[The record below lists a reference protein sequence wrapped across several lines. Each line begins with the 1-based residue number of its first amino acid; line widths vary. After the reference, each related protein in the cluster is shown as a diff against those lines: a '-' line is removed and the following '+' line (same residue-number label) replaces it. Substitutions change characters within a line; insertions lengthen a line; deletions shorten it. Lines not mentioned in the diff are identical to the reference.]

1 HGLYCTH
8 MKAALSRQRA
18 VGLKGG
24 ASDPVFSVS
33 DNLVRVDLVELTQPG
48 LLAVMLRNVKLRA

>member
-1 HGLYCTH
+1 